1 MCICVSWNSWSLTKF
16 CLCICLR
23 SFTKGLSAWVC
34 VCVCVC
40 EVQLLKFYLAQLLLH
55 THSHINMYYIHWSIK
70 ITHESFHFLPV
81 HEYPP
86 PSLPSLSS
94 SATALWAT
102 GWFSSLA
109 SHVCIFSSFVPF
121 FSQST
126 ACLELNN
133 RMRWLKT
140 SYRQFEPNFSHIHT
154 CTLYVHKYT
163 CIYTDTSHTHAYVVV
178 VVFFFCAVLWG
189 SDADVASSSLRVT
202 FLFR

>member
-1 MCICVSWNSWSLTKF
+1 M
-16 CLCICLR
+16 
-23 SFTKGLSAWVC
+23 
-34 VCVCVC
+34 CVC

-86 PSLPSLSS
+86 PSLPFPSS
-94 SATALWAT
+94 SATAPWAT

-140 SYRQFEPNFSHIHT
+140 SYRQFEPNFSHIHARCMYINT
-154 CTLYVHKYT
+154 HAYT
-163 CIYTDTSHTHAYVVV
+163 QTNTSHTHAYVVV
-178 VVFFFCAVLWG
+178 VVFFFCAVLCG
-189 SDADVASSSLRVT
+189 SDADVASSSLWVT
-202 FLFR
+202 FQSVPLMFCSFGK